1 MCRGMKPIYF
11 SNHAKSQMILRGA
24 TEEEVEIAVRAGK
37 REPAKLGKFKSRYS
51 FAFNSFSP
59 VNQKFYKYKI
69 VESIFADESEEITIV
84 TVKVYFTNS
93 EVTQ

>member
-1 MCRGMKPIYF
+1 MKPVYF

-24 TEEEVEIAVRAGK
+24 TEEEVEIAVREGK
-37 REPAKLGKFKSRYS
+37 REPAKLGKFKSRHS

-69 VESIFADESEEITIV
+69 VESIFADEPEEITIV
-84 TVKVYFTNS
+84 TVKVYFINK